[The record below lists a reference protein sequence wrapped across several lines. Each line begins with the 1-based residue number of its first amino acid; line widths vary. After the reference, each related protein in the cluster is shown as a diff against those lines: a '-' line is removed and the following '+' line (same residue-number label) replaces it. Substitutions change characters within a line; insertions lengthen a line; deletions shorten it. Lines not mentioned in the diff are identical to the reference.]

1 MKVIE
6 RFIKG
11 IEKEVVAWMG
21 SDPLCIIGLEPD
33 GVFYAEGLYQYLR
46 KIYGA
51 EKVAFLPMNREG
63 IGLWQEAV
71 RGRKVLLIDNDIIE
85 GKTYERAMS
94 MLKSVKNSLRIKDIK
109 FAVLEDRKGLADFVS
124 GFTSSLSYKV
134 CNYCKKIFPSHDSSS
149 LGFSL
154 EQSFCKNCR
163 HSGQEIVRRFKRVYR
178 EKGQK
183 RMTLDELTLRFNNLP
198 GNTRVTREKIREY
211 VGWGIGREVEPGI
224 YEISIPCKRY

>member
-1 MKVIE
+1 MQVIE
-6 RFIKG
+6 QFIKG
-11 IEKEVVAWMG
+11 IEEEVTAWMG
-21 SDPLCIIGLEPD
+21 SDALCIIGLEPD

-63 IGLWQEAV
+63 NGLWQQAV

-94 MLKSVKNSLRIKDIK
+94 IIKSVKNSLRIKDIK

-124 GFTSSLSYKV
+124 GFTSLLSYKV
-134 CNYCKKIFPSHDSSS
+134 CKNCKKIFPSHDSSS
-149 LGFSL
+149 SGFSV
-154 EQSFCKNCR
+154 EQNFCKNCR
-163 HSGQEIVRRFKRVYR
+163 HTGQEIVRRIKRVYR

-183 RMTLDELTLRFNNLP
+183 QMSLDELTLGFNKLP

-211 VGWGIGREVEPGI
+211 IGWGIAREVKAGT
-224 YEISIPCKRY
+224 YEISIPYKRY